1 MQYKG
6 VRYQILARP
15 GKNKWRWTVYLD
27 IAKSKNG
34 ETSGPRQRAVIA
46 ARAAIDR
53 WLRQNP
59 SAESKTSKT
68 EILPDD
74 VAPAARPGF
83 LIYA

>member
-1 MQYKG
+1 MEYKG

-15 GKNKWRWTVYLD
+15 GKNKWSWTVYLGV
-27 IAKSKNG
+27 AKSKNG

-46 ARAAIDR
+46 ARVAIDL